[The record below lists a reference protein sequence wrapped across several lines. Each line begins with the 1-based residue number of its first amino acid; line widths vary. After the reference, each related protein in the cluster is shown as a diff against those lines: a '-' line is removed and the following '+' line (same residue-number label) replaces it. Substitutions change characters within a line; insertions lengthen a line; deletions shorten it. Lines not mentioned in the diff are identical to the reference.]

1 VHPLAQVLLMVE
13 VEAEN
18 HQVVEDFLEVEVNC
32 LEVEVNCL
40 EVVGVALLGLNPYP

>member
-40 EVVGVALLGLNPYP
+40 EVEVALLGLNPYP